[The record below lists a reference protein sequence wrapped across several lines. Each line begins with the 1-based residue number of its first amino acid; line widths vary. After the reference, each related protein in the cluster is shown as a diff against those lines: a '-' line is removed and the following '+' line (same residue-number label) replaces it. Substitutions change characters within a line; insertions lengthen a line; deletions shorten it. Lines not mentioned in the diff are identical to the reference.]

1 MTLRSPRL
9 RARWPIHR
17 LQSLAGTKPSGDRPR
32 PSPPPTRSRGYI
44 SNPDPSRSLIS
55 YLISDCVTCP
65 IRCQFPIRLGLRPT
79 CPNAGGDR
87 AQPRGCP
94 ARGREYAS
102 PRPPPRA
109 RKHARNPRGTH
120 GIPPTWA
127 NHNGGVA
134 RSAHQTGHTQPPFH
148 PPVFFGRPHGWKI
161 FGLSTARA
169 QRAPRKYQGHQRR
182 SPQHVFGGAQGGGSS
197 SPGPVRGVPDD
208 HLITPLLS
216 HDQRALLLPNR
227 EQGTE
232 ALAPWTGQEQGP
244 ESSGGCD
251 DRWVVVV

>member
-1 MTLRSPRL
+1 MPAGQSTVYNLW
-9 RARWPIHR
+9 RA
-17 LQSLAGTKPSGDRPR
+17 L
-32 PSPPPTRSRGYI
+32 SPPAIARTLLHRRPDREAT

-169 QRAPRKYQGHQRR
+169 QRARENTRGTSGDRPSTSSAALREEVPPPPG
-182 SPQHVFGGAQGGGSS
+182 PFGGCLA
-197 SPGPVRGVPDD
+197 
-208 HLITPLLS
+208 IT
-216 HDQRALLLPNR
+216 
-227 EQGTE
+227 
-232 ALAPWTGQEQGP
+232 
-244 ESSGGCD
+244 
-251 DRWVVVV
+251 

>member
-1 MTLRSPRL
+1 MS
-9 RARWPIHR
+9 RARSAASSR
-17 LQSLAGTKPSGDRPR
+17 LGSGCAQLAQTPGATA
-32 PSPPPTRSRGYI
+32 PSPGGAP
-44 SNPDPSRSLIS
+44 
-55 YLISDCVTCP
+55 
-65 IRCQFPIRLGLRPT
+65 LGVANT
-79 CPNAGGDR
+79 
-87 AQPRGCP
+87 P
-94 ARGREYAS
+94 APAPHPGPANTLVI
-102 PRPPPRA
+102 PGA
-109 RKHARNPRGTH
+109 N

-169 QRAPRKYQGHQRR
+169 QRAPRKYQGHERR

-197 SPGPVRGVPDD
+197 SPGPVRGVPGD

-232 ALAPWTGQEQGP
+232 ALAPWTGRGQGP